1 MQRYLKYV
9 LLCSALGAAYA
20 GPDDDVEA
28 IMAALDSAKKTR
40 QKVFLPPS
48 SNKAPDGSTG
58 GTTSTSDNNSN
69 SAAASNP
76 GMTYPPVPNTSS
88 SGQGNA
94 SAPNSPQKN
103 DASPANMWGL

>member
-40 QKVFLPPS
+40 QKVFLPAS
-48 SNKAPDGSTG
+48 ANKAPDGSTSD
-58 GTTSTSDNNSN
+58 TASTSGNNAN
-69 SAAASNP
+69 SAATNP
-76 GMTYPPVPNTSS
+76 GMTYPSVPNTSS
-88 SGQGNA
+88 SGQGGA
-94 SAPNSPQKN
+94 SAPNSAQKN